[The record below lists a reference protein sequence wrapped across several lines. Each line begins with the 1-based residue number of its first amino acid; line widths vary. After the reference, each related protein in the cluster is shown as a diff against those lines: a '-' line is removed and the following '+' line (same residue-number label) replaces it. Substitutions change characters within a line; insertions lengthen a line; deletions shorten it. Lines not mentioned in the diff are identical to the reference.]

1 MAPVAARHARH
12 EPRLLRGPV
21 LFRRSRRAVAEIVGC
36 VWLAVQVARLVQRRV
51 AQHRV
56 AAGA

>member
-1 MAPVAARHARH
+1 MASVAAHHARH

-36 VWLAVQVARLVQRRV
+36 VWLAVQIARLVRRRV
-51 AQHRV
+51 ARHRI
-56 AAGA
+56 APEA